1 MKGVLAAL
9 MIIASSTAVLAYIDP
24 GTGSAIAG
32 SIWPFILMILGAIGA
47 FFAKWLF
54 KPIKHACHHI
64 LHKIRR

>member
-9 MIIASSTAVLAYIDP
+9 MIIVSSTAVLAYIDP

-32 SIWPFILMILGAIGA
+32 SVWPFILMILTAIGA
-47 FFAKWLF
+47 FFVKWFF

-64 LHKIRR
+64 WHKIGR

>member
-9 MIIASSTAVLAYIDP
+9 LLIISSTAVLAYIDP
-24 GTGSAIAG
+24 GTGSAVAG
-32 SIWPFILMILGAIGA
+32 SLWPFILMILGAIGA
-47 FFAKWLF
+47 FFVKWFF